1 MTCYRL
7 LIVALCL
14 FVPVSGFCGENF
26 EAFLQPNK
34 VVDMA
39 SSYRDRLAVLHVKEG
54 EQVQTGQLLAEFDS
68 RVLQSRIELA
78 TMAAG
83 FHGNIDSAK
92 ALVKL
97 RKSKLVA
104 LQKLH
109 KSGNA
114 KPQEL
119 DAVRTNLV
127 MAKAQLLDVEEERK
141 FKEAELNVIYSQL
154 EEKKIRSP
162 LDGVVLK
169 IYKQEAELVG
179 GSSDQESILTL
190 VQLDPLLAVFHV
202 ASTAISSI
210 RVGETGLLSVEG
222 KPVHA
227 EVDFISPVIE
237 AQSGTVTIRF
247 RLPNPDNEFVSGSRV
262 IFSPLEQEILKNEST
277 GKEQAAGQGQIH

>member
-1 MTCYRL
+1 MLMYCYRL
-7 LIVALCL
+7 LIVALWL
-14 FVPVSGFCGENF
+14 FIPSSGFCEESF

-34 VVDMA
+34 VVDLA
-39 SSYRDRLAVLHVKEG
+39 SSYRDRLAALHVKEG
-54 EQVQTGQLLAEFDS
+54 EHVQSGQLLAEFDS

-78 TMAAG
+78 KMAAG

-92 ALVKL
+92 ALVEL

-104 LQKLH
+104 LEKLH

-127 MAKAQLLDVEEERK
+127 MAKAQLLDAEEKRK
-141 FKEAELNVIYSQL
+141 FKGAELNVIYSQL
-154 EEKKIRSP
+154 EEKNIRSP

-202 ASTAISSI
+202 TSTAISSI
-210 RVGETGLLSVEG
+210 QVGETGVLSVDG
-222 KPVHA
+222 KPIHA

-247 RLPNPDNEFVSGSRV
+247 RLPNPDSEFVSGSRV
-262 IFSPLEQEILKNEST
+262 IFSPMEQEIIGNEPT
-277 GKEQAAGQGQIH
+277 GKE

>member
-1 MTCYRL
+1 MNYRHL
-7 LIVALCL
+7 LIIALCL
-14 FVPVSGFCGENF
+14 LVPASGFCGESF

-54 EQVQTGQLLAEFDS
+54 EHVQGGQLLAEFDS

-78 TMAAG
+78 KMAAG
-83 FHGNIDSAK
+83 FHGSIDSAK

-97 RKSKLVA
+97 RKSKLSA
-104 LQKLH
+104 LERLH

-127 MAKAQLLDVEEERK
+127 MAKAQLLDVEEDRK

-154 EEKKIRSP
+154 EEKKIYSP

-179 GSSDQESILTL
+179 GNDQESILTL

-202 ASTAISSI
+202 TSTAISSI
-210 RVGETGLLSVEG
+210 QVGETGMLSVEG
-222 KPVHA
+222 KPVQA

-247 RLPNPDNEFVSGSRV
+247 RLPNPDNVFVSGSRV
-262 IFSPLEQEILKNEST
+262 IFSSLEQEIIRNEST
-277 GKEQAAGQGQIH
+277 GKE